1 MELLSLSLTHI
12 PLLAEIPDYGVD
24 DALQI
29 LQNNSFISNKLGESF
44 QSLWD
49 SVIFDTNSSYW
60 RAVVAGALDFAL
72 LGLILYAWQGM
83 KSENDNRQKI
93 ITEGIAMTM
102 ILVILLGGNG
112 AMASSI
118 LGITRSLDVGLTRT
132 LAKTQVLDL
141 SIASAL
147 KNISLSNTAQDRVNK
162 LLDECNG
169 IQGQEGIEC
178 LEKQVAEIEEIVRW
192 AEENDPIANNPAA
205 KYAKGILEYIKELA
219 NNTANGDGFKVAAGL
234 SNTLFFGNPII
245 MGIVKLIFG
254 GVQMAFSFGLEVA
267 SILHALLLPLV
278 IGIIFTPIGAKYVE
292 TWVQGYVQLVS
303 VKFLYIALI
312 GLVAEA
318 IVISDAQF
326 FTGIPF
332 LILSSVLG
340 PMIAFLMAKGGGAH
354 IAKVVA
360 SSTTS
365 TLSNIVQTGATV
377 ATGGASGAGSMLGKS
392 MFKAGSKGLARR
404 TTSQSR

>member
-102 ILVILLGGNG
+102 IMVILLGGNG

-192 AEENDPIANNPAA
+192 AEENDPIANNPA
-205 KYAKGILEYIKELA
+205 
-219 NNTANGDGFKVAAGL
+219 
-234 SNTLFFGNPII
+234 
-245 MGIVKLIFG
+245 
-254 GVQMAFSFGLEVA
+254 
-267 SILHALLLPLV
+267 
-278 IGIIFTPIGAKYVE
+278 
-292 TWVQGYVQLVS
+292 
-303 VKFLYIALI
+303 
-312 GLVAEA
+312 
-318 IVISDAQF
+318 
-326 FTGIPF
+326 
-332 LILSSVLG
+332 
-340 PMIAFLMAKGGGAH
+340 
-354 IAKVVA
+354 
-360 SSTTS
+360 
-365 TLSNIVQTGATV
+365 
-377 ATGGASGAGSMLGKS
+377 
-392 MFKAGSKGLARR
+392 
-404 TTSQSR
+404 